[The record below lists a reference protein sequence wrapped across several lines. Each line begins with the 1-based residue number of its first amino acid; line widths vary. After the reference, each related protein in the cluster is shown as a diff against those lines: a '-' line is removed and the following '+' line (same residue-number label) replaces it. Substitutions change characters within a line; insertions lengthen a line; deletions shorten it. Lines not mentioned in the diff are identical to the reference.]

1 MFPESDGP
9 SGPQRSRRLEAAAV
23 WAQMPVS
30 YLGGSRFS
38 DYRTPGAIAVGCG
51 LIIWIVVEVLI
62 AVVTLLPSVRRFCA
76 VAPGR

>member
-9 SGPQRSRRLEAAAV
+9 SGPQRSRRAEAAAV

-30 YLGGSRFS
+30 YLGGSHFS
-38 DYRTPGAIAVGCG
+38 DYRTPGAILLLVLGVFPP
-51 LIIWIVVEVLI
+51 VVEVLI